1 MMAEMKAETS
11 ILLVLEFKFELI
23 LLLVFCK
30 SFLALNYSFCLKVKL
45 CPILFVRIVL
55 GFFVL
60 ILFIL
65 LII

>member
-1 MMAEMKAETS
+1 M
-11 ILLVLEFKFELI
+11 LVLEFKFELI

-30 SFLALNYSFCLKVKL
+30 SFLALNYSFCLKVKFR
-45 CPILFVRIVL
+45 PILFVRIVL

-60 ILFIL
+60 ILFIS